1 MNSSNIEHLIQ
12 KDLETLLYYKSLKS
26 KISVNIAVEI
36 AAYVAANFL
45 RIIFAK
51 NKEIKPEELKGVFG
65 IISNVY
71 NDIFKDQLEK
81 ADYEKI
87 SEMALTFLQ
96 DTDFDNNSKVF
107 FKSIIQ

>member
-1 MNSSNIEHLIQ
+1 MSSSNIENLIQ
-12 KDLETLLYYKSLKS
+12 KDLETLLYHKSLKGE
-26 KISVNIAVEI
+26 ISVNIAVEI

-81 ADYEKI
+81 EDYEKI
-87 SEMALTFLQ
+87 SSKALNLLK
-96 DTDFDNNSKVF
+96 DTDFDNNCKVF
-107 FKSIIQ
+107 FNSIIE

>member
-26 KISVNIAVEI
+26 EISVNIAVEI

>member
-1 MNSSNIEHLIQ
+1 MNSSNIEHLIH

-26 KISVNIAVEI
+26 EISVNIAVEI

-107 FKSIIQ
+107 FKNIIQ

>member
-26 KISVNIAVEI
+26 EISVNIAVEI

-96 DTDFDNNSKVF
+96 DTDFDNNRKVF
-107 FKSIIQ
+107 IKSIIQ

>member
-1 MNSSNIEHLIQ
+1 MNSSNIENLIQ

-26 KISVNIAVEI
+26 EISVNIAVEI